1 MKRLWLI
8 FAQTVTICLA
18 ALLVI
23 TLFRPNLLPGRT
35 PMETL
40 REVVRE
46 EGNSIPIG
54 SVREAARK
62 ATPSVVNIFTR
73 KEVKARHPAASDNP
87 LRRFFGDAKPRSET
101 RQQLSLGSGVIVM
114 SDGYILTN
122 DHVIEGAQEIQVALW
137 DGRTARAHVVGA
149 DTETDLA
156 VLKVDL
162 KNLPAI
168 TFGDSERIQ
177 VGDISLAIG
186 NPFGLGETVTMGI
199 VSALG
204 RNRLGISTFENFI
217 QTDAAIN
224 PGNSGGALVDVYG
237 NLIGINSSIYSRS
250 GGSMGIGFSI
260 PVSIAKMTMEEI
272 IRTGEITR
280 GWIGVQVQ
288 DITPQ
293 MAESFHLDSPKG
305 ALIAGVLR
313 GGPSE
318 RAGIK
323 PGDVLMGI
331 NDKTINDSR
340 EMLNGVA
347 QLKPTETASIKIIR
361 NRQSLVFNVV
371 VGKRPHAP
379 LRNLEEEE
387 DQ

>member
-1 MKRLWLI
+1 MKKLWLI

-18 ALLVI
+18 GLLVI

-46 EGNSIPIG
+46 EGNSTPIG

-73 KEVKARHPAASDNP
+73 KEVKTKHPASDNP
-87 LRRFFGDAKPRSET
+87 LRRFFGDTQPRSET

-114 SDGYILTN
+114 PDGYILTN

-156 VLKVDL
+156 VLKIEL

-168 TFGDSERIQ
+168 TFADSERVQ

-260 PVSIAKMTMEEI
+260 PVSIAKKTMEEI

-293 MAESFHLDSPKG
+293 MAESFHLDTPKG
-305 ALIAGVLR
+305 ALIAGILR

-323 PGDVLMGI
+323 PGDVLVGI
-331 NDKTINDSR
+331 NDKAINDSR
-340 EMLNGVA
+340 EMLNSVA
-347 QLKPTETASIKIIR
+347 QLKPTETASVRVIR
-361 NRQSLVFNVV
+361 NRQSLVLNVV

-379 LRNLEEEE
+379 LKNLEEEE
-387 DQ
+387 DR